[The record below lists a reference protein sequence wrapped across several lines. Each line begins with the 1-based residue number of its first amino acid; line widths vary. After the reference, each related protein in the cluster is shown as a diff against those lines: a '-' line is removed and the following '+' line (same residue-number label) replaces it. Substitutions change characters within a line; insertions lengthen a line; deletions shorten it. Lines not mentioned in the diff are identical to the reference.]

1 LAFFKD
7 DDGVFREI
15 LLLLLGILLPLNITK
30 DGWVVIN
37 IILHGLC
44 LATKLD
50 QQKLS
55 RNQ

>member
-15 LLLLLGILLPLNITK
+15 LLLLLGILLSLNITK

-55 RNQ
+55 GNQ

>member
-7 DDGVFREI
+7 DGGVFREI

-30 DGWVVIN
+30 DGLVVIN

-55 RNQ
+55 GNQ